1 MARAGLETPNP
12 GGGSQGSSPQH
23 AAGSE
28 LSLCLDVNSPSN
40 WGCIISLGNLFRGL
54 IGLAVSRGCPIFRV
68 YFLYMLQGGAV
79 RRKR

>member
-12 GGGSQGSSPQH
+12 GGGSQGSSLQH

-40 WGCIISLGNLFRGL
+40 WGCIISLGNLFHGL